1 MYKPKS
7 VKIKGGRVDARHSS
21 QFATFRTSKKTCN
34 NFDFYDITECSGS
47 SIAAELEKMKPVE
60 HIRLQEANITMG
72 PMALL
77 GPRSFKVH
85 F

>member
-1 MYKPKS
+1 MALF
-7 VKIKGGRVDARHSS
+7 ILS
-21 QFATFRTSKKTCN
+21 QSAS
-34 NFDFYDITECSGS
+34 
-47 SIAAELEKMKPVE
+47 AAVALERMKQVE

>member
-1 MYKPKS
+1 MLGTP
-7 VKIKGGRVDARHSS
+7 
-21 QFATFRTSKKTCN
+21 CN
-34 NFDFYDITECSGS
+34 LPLSDLQKNLQCSGS

-77 GPRSFKVH
+77 GPCSFKVH

>member
-1 MYKPKS
+1 M
-7 VKIKGGRVDARHSS
+7 ILLILS
-21 QFATFRTSKKTCN
+21 QSASAVV
-34 NFDFYDITECSGS
+34 
-47 SIAAELEKMKPVE
+47 AAALERMKPVE